1 LTPEQPGG
9 PLKPFVVLQTPSK
22 NEFDPQFSP
31 DGRWIAYT
39 SDESR
44 RLEIYVTPF
53 PPPSGPG
60 GKRQVS
66 TAGGFLPR
74 WRQDGKEIF
83 YLGPDRQLMAAE
95 IEAKGG
101 ILEVGQVRPLFSAT
115 GMTQANPLYD
125 VSADGQHFLVRTFPE
140 QKSGD
145 PLTLVQNWTA
155 GLKK

>member
-1 LTPEQPGG
+1 LQA
-9 PLKPFVVLQTPSK
+9 PFNV
-22 NEFDPQFSP
+22 FDAQFSP
-31 DGRWIAYT
+31 DSRWIAYV
-39 SDESR
+39 SNESQR
-44 RLEIYVTPF
+44 NEIYVTPF
-53 PPPSGPG
+53 PPPVSGHG
-60 GKRQVS
+60 SKRQVS
-66 TAGGFLPR
+66 TAGGSLPR

-140 QKSGD
+140 QKTGD

>member
-1 LTPEQPGG
+1 M
-9 PLKPFVVLQTPSK
+9 S
-22 NEFDPQFSP
+22 NESQ
-31 DGRWIAYT
+31 RN
-39 SDESR
+39 EV
-44 RLEIYVTPF
+44 YVTPF
-53 PPPSGPG
+53 PPLVSGPG

-74 WRQDGKEIF
+74 WRQDGKELF
-83 YLGPDRQLMAAE
+83 YTGPGRRLMAAE

-101 ILEVGQVRPLFSAT
+101 TLEVGQVRPLFSAV
-115 GMTQANPLYD
+115 GGAQGIPLYD
-125 VSADGQHFLVRTFPE
+125 VSADGQHFLLRIVPE

>member
-1 LTPEQPGG
+1 LQA
-9 PLKPFVVLQTPSK
+9 PFNV
-22 NEFDPQFSP
+22 FDAQFSP
-31 DGRWIAYT
+31 DSRWIAYV
-39 SDESR
+39 SNESQR
-44 RLEIYVTPF
+44 NEIYVTPF
-53 PPPSGPG
+53 PPPVSGHG
-60 GKRQVS
+60 SKLQVS
-66 TAGGFLPR
+66 TAGGSLPR

-95 IEAKGG
+95 IEAMGG

-140 QKSGD
+140 QKTGD

>member
-1 LTPEQPGG
+1 
-9 PLKPFVVLQTPSK
+9 VS
-22 NEFDPQFSP
+22 NESQ
-31 DGRWIAYT
+31 RN
-39 SDESR
+39 
-44 RLEIYVTPF
+44 EIYVTPF
-53 PPPSGPG
+53 PPPVSGPG

-66 TAGGFLPR
+66 TAGGSLPR